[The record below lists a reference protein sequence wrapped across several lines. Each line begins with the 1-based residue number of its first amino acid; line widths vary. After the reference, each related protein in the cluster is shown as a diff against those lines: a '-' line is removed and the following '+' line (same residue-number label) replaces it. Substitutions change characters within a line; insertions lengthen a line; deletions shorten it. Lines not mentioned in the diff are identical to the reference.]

1 MDYITAWAQSLVVAE
16 ILKNAVKNAGYDVLA
31 KGNVDSWR
39 AVETKGIQKLKGYDV
54 GGLQGAVTY
63 TPGDNRLTKFN
74 RIYRIVNGKISNPS
88 AWTEASLVKYED
100 FDWFGK

>member
-1 MDYITAWAQSLVVAE
+1 
-16 ILKNAVKNAGYDVLA
+16 
-31 KGNVDSWR
+31 
-39 AVETKGIQKLKGYDV
+39 VETQGIQKLKNYSV

-74 RIYRIVNGKISNPS
+74 RIYRIVNGKIAEPS
-88 AWTEASLVKYED
+88 AWIEASLVKYEE